1 MESVSR
7 SRRMLPLLVLS
18 SSVHGDE
25 VFSVQGA
32 GSMRERGN
40 ARGVVGVVPACAR
53 WCGTD
58 RAGKV

>member
-7 SRRMLPLLVLS
+7 SRRVLPLLVLS

-32 GSMRERGN
+32 GGRCERGN
-40 ARGVVGVVPACAR
+40 ASGLEGVVLACAR
-53 WCGTD
+53 WC
-58 RAGKV
+58 RPRW